1 MGMPS
6 ISIAFKEKAVTAI
19 TRSQRGIIACIIEDE
34 NYAAFLDNPYIM
46 YDINDLPDGLS
57 VKIKNRWN

>member
-34 NYAAFLDNPYIM
+34 NYAAFWIIPILCTI
-46 YDINDLPDGLS
+46 
-57 VKIKNRWN
+57 